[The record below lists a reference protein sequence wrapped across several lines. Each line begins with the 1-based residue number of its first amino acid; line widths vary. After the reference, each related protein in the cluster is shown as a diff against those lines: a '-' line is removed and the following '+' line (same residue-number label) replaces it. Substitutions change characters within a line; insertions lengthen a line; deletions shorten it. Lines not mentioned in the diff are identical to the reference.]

1 MHSHIG
7 TRVQSV
13 SRVLSRTIIYLG
25 WQLPTTSSE
34 YVEMPSRHFVSFLAS
49 SGVYILHKVASVFVV
64 SYTPFPP
71 LQSNAKIGTTAV
83 YFCCTVLGVAST
95 GSYPA
100 PLLCDARTFLV
111 SCPTQSS
118 NCLLL
123 AYCTTAPNVCQV
135 KAYTFI
141 LWY

>member
-1 MHSHIG
+1 MSRCRAGIWSHFLHQVG
-7 TRVQSV
+7 FTYYTKSPVCSWSLTPRFHPY
-13 SRVLSRTIIYLG
+13 SR
-25 WQLPTTSSE
+25 
-34 YVEMPSRHFVSFLAS
+34 LA
-49 SGVYILHKVASVFVV
+49 
-64 SYTPFPP
+64 
-71 LQSNAKIGTTAV
+71 TAV

-123 AYCTTAPNVCQV
+123 AYCTTVTAICQALATNNCV
-135 KAYTFI
+135 THYACPSI
-141 LWY
+141 LPLRPTVYQTILNSQ